1 VRAGSKIKPMVTAL
15 TALLLLAAA
24 DFDAVQKQIGAGN
37 YRGALAA
44 LETSPP
50 TERKAQ
56 WHLLASQCHDGLKD
70 PAGAVQEAQTAVDL
84 DPRSEQARLQL
95 AQIFLTWNTP
105 EPAYEI
111 LRNALP
117 VFPQSPLIR
126 LGLGLALNGLERYN
140 EAIPIL
146 KDCLRMRP
154 DLGLAFDALGNAYL
168 DSSNFGGL
176 LQEAAEYTQRN
187 PADFRGY
194 YYQAAAR
201 QKLGQ
206 ITPETEALVRRSLE
220 LNPQFAAAHV
230 LLGRLL
236 LATDR
241 TESAVTALIE
251 GVRLRPEYVTAHLY
265 LGIAYARLGRD
276 DEAGRESERVAA
288 LNKEQNEVRLHLI
301 YHRGNPDQK

>member
-1 VRAGSKIKPMVTAL
+1 MVTAL
-15 TALLLLAAA
+15 TALLLLAANG
-24 DFDAVQKQIGAGN
+24 FDAVEKQIAAGN
-37 YRGALAA
+37 FQAALAA

-50 TERKAQ
+50 ADRKAQ

-70 PAGAVQEAQTAVDL
+70 PSGAVQEAQTAIDL
-84 DPRSEQARLQL
+84 DPRSEPARLQL

-111 LRNALP
+111 LHDALS
-117 VFPQSPLIR
+117 VFPQSLLIR

-140 EAIPIL
+140 EAIPVL
-146 KDCLRMRP
+146 KDCLRMRA
-154 DLGLAFDALGNAYL
+154 DFGVAFDALGNAYL
-168 DSSNFGGL
+168 DSSNFDGL
-176 LQEAAEYTQRN
+176 LREAAEYTQRN

-201 QKLGQ
+201 QKLGE
-206 ITPETEALVRRSLE
+206 IAPETEALVRRSLE

-241 TESAVTALIE
+241 TEAAVTELAE
-251 GVRLRPEYVTAHLY
+251 GVRLRPKYVTAHLY
-265 LGIAYARLGRD
+265 LGIAYRRMGRD
-276 DEAGRESERVAA
+276 DEAGRESEQVEAI
-288 LNKEQNEVRLHLI
+288 NKEQNEVRPHLI
-301 YHRGNPDQK
+301 YHRGNPNRK

>member
-1 VRAGSKIKPMVTAL
+1 MVTAL
-15 TALLLLAAA
+15 TALLLFAANG
-24 DFDAVQKQIGAGN
+24 FDAIEKQIAAGN
-37 YRGALAA
+37 YQAALAA

-50 TERKAQ
+50 ADRKVQ

-70 PAGAVQEAQTAVDL
+70 PAGAVQEAQTAVEL
-84 DPRSEQARLQL
+84 NPRSEQARLQL

-111 LRNALP
+111 LRDALP
-117 VFPQSPLIR
+117 VFPQSALIR
-126 LGLGLALNGLERYN
+126 LGLGLALNGLERYS

-168 DSSNFGGL
+168 DSSNFDGL

-187 PADFRGY
+187 PGDFRGY

-201 QKLGQ
+201 QKFGH

-241 TESAVTALIE
+241 TEAAVTALAE
-251 GVRLRPEYVTAHLY
+251 AVRLRPKYVTAHLY
-265 LGIAYARLGRD
+265 LGMAYRRMGREE
-276 DEAGRESERVAA
+276 EAQRESEEVAA
-288 LNKEQNEVRLHLI
+288 INKEQNDPRPQLM
-301 YHRGNPDQK
+301 YHRGAADQK